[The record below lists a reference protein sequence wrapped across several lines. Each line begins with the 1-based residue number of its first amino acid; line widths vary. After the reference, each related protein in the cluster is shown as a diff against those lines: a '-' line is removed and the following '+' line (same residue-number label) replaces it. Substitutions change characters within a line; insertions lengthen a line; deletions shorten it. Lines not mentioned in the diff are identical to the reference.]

1 MADVGA
7 QSRHEK
13 SLGLLTTKFV
23 TLLQEAPD
31 GVLDLKLAA
40 DILAVRQKRRIYDIT
55 NVLEGIGLIEKK
67 SKNSIQWKGAGPG
80 CNTLELSERLAV
92 LQGELEELEKA
103 EAILDKHKVWAQ
115 QSLLNITDDAAN
127 AAYAHLSTRELRNL
141 FPGSTLLSLRG
152 PSDTYIRVA
161 DPREVEEEGKVY
173 WLHAKSE
180 QGPISVLLMDKEP
193 EDSGSSPSQA
203 LAEEKATDAAGALS
217 SAKAAVAV
225 TTAAAAVA
233 GATDANST
241 GTAASATTAASST
254 ATEAS
259 PPATAAAVCTTT
271 AADTTTLAVEVS
283 PRQVLVSDAQD
294 VQMEEVVSTE
304 VAEVEV
310 AAAEVAQPE
319 VAESEPSEAVCA
331 EPDLTEDEN
340 PIPPVPMTRRKSRQQ
355 QLPMKRKLSDSK
367 APNGDIRKPKEA
379 LMEAPVTRMT
389 TRNSPRK
396 IQRSA
401 SPQPSTLITR
411 SQKAAAKV
419 AEASD
424 RAHLSPIS
432 GNTGCGTP
440 PSGSSDPPKDLT
452 SEELLDLRDI
462 NLTDADEVLENLS
475 PSSSFLC
482 LSPPLSERDYFFH
495 LDESEGICDL
505 FDILPV

>member
-7 QSRHEK
+7 PSRHEK

-31 GVLDLKLAA
+31 GVLDLKVAA

-92 LQGELEELEKA
+92 LQADLDELEKA
-103 EAILDKHKVWAQ
+103 EATLDEHMVWAQ
-115 QSLLNITDDAAN
+115 QSLLNIIDDTSN
-127 AAYAHLSTRELRNL
+127 ASYAHLSTRALRNC

-152 PSDTYIRVA
+152 PPDTYIRVA
-161 DPREVEEEGKVY
+161 DPREVEGEGKLY

-193 EDSGSSPSQA
+193 EESGSSPPQE
-203 LAEEKATDAAGALS
+203 LAGEKATDAAGAPS
-217 SAKAAVAV
+217 SAEAAASA
-225 TTAAAAVA
+225 TTATTAPAVA
-233 GATDANST
+233 GATDAKA
-241 GTAASATTAASST
+241 GAEAASDTTASST
-254 ATEAS
+254 AAAETT
-259 PPATAAAVCTTT
+259 PPAA
-271 AADTTTLAVEVS
+271 AADTTALAGEVS

-310 AAAEVAQPE
+310 AAAAEVAEPE
-319 VAESEPSEAVCA
+319 VAECEPSEAVCL
-331 EPDLTEDEN
+331 EPDSTEDEN
-340 PIPPVPMTRRKSRQQ
+340 PLPPVPMTRRKSRQQ
-355 QLPMKRKLSDSK
+355 QLPVKRKLSDSK

-424 RAHLSPIS
+424 RAHLSPR
-432 GNTGCGTP
+432 NTGCGTP
-440 PSGSSDPPKDLT
+440 PSGGSDPPKDLT
-452 SEELLDLRDI
+452 TEELLDLRDM